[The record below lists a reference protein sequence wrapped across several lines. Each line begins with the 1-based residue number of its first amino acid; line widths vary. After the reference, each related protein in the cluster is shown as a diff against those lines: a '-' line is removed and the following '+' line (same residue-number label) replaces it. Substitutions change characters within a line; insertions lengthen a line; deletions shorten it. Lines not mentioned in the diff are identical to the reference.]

1 MYVGQR
7 IKSIVSGSTIIVI
20 IIIIASELERIFLCL
35 PAIFVLGFAY

>member
-7 IKSIVSGSTIIVI
+7 IKSIVSGTPIIV
-20 IIIIASELERIFLCL
+20 IIIASELGRIFLCL